1 MFLQRLLQ
9 FSVVAEEGSIIR
21 AAARLHLAQPAL
33 SRQVRRFEEHVGV
46 PLLVRERRGVRLT
59 PAGEAIVAGAR
70 DIVMRLELLVRR
82 TQEAHAGVSGSIR
95 LGVARMAIDSRR
107 VTEAIALV
115 RERLPGIRLN
125 VTEVNSPDQARALRG
140 REQDVTIG
148 LAQSDGEILIKREV
162 LFELPMDGVLLGT
175 SHPLAQRARVRVA
188 SLRDHPFL
196 TVRTPLFG
204 GYPVMSTAL
213 TQSAV
218 TRVEEHETV
227 DGIYTLIAAGHGW
240 TMGSH
245 QVHAPPP
252 PGTKLV
258 PVEGLRFSQPVMLL
272 WRARDRSR
280 ALMNVVRLL
289 REGAGG
295 MADADAEDTRPGVP
309 VLPAPQ
315 RVARTLELGQL
326 EAVVAAVEERSLS
339 VAAERLRLTQ
349 SGVSRRVHAAED
361 TLGCRLIERAMHGV
375 IPTNAGETLRHE
387 ARELLRLV
395 DGIVSR
401 ARQLAHGVS
410 GECRIGTLPPELT
423 GSLQIVALRRVFEEN
438 PLMRVEVVEM
448 LPDRLFP
455 ALLEHRVDIGIT
467 GIVAG
472 MRHHQQLASVV
483 LVDDVID
490 GVLLAEH
497 HPLAAKT
504 WLRPEDLATEPFMF
518 IDRVRSPR
526 MYDTVVTGLAEAGFQ
541 PVAPIP
547 HSGPRAIWRAM
558 TAGRGWTI
566 AMRSQRGHPPEGLVA
581 VPVEGLAIQ
590 WGVGLVWR
598 RDEREPCVLRV
609 LEVLRT
615 SRKPEMA
622 IGAVTARAR
631 SGAGV

>member
-1 MFLQRLLQ
+1 MFLQRLAQ
-9 FSVVAEEGSIIR
+9 FAVVAEEGSIIG
-21 AAARLHLAQPAL
+21 AASRLHVAQPAL
-33 SRQVRRFEEHVGV
+33 SRQMRSFEDHIGV

-59 PAGEAIVAGAR
+59 PAGEALVAGER
-70 DIVMRLELLVRR
+70 DIFARLELLVRR
-82 TQEAHAGVSGSIR
+82 TQEAHSGVSGSIR

-107 VTEAIALV
+107 MTRAIALV
-115 RERLPGIRLN
+115 RERLPGIRLS
-125 VTEVNSPDQARALRG
+125 VAEVNSPDQARALRS

-148 LAQSDGEILIKREV
+148 LADSEGEALLKREV

-175 SHPLAQRARVRVA
+175 SHPLALRGRLRVA
-188 SLRDHPFL
+188 DLRDYPFL
-196 TVRTPLFG
+196 RVRTPLFG
-204 GYPVMSTAL
+204 GYPVLTAAL
-213 TQSAV
+213 TKSAV
-218 TRVEEHETV
+218 TRMEEHETV

-240 TMGSH
+240 TMGSR
-245 QVHAPPP
+245 QLHANPP

-272 WRARDRSR
+272 WRGRDRSR

-289 REGAGG
+289 KEGVGAV
-295 MADADAEDTRPGVP
+295 ADAGDDVGGPGVP
-309 VLPAPQ
+309 LLPSPQ
-315 RVARTLELGQL
+315 RAARRLELGQL

-349 SGVSRRVHAAED
+349 SGVSRRVHAAEE

-375 IPTNAGETLRHE
+375 VPTNAGETLRHE

-395 DGIVSR
+395 DGVVSR

-410 GECRIGTLPPELT
+410 GECRTGTLPPELT

-438 PLMRVEVVEM
+438 PQMRVEVIEM

-455 ALLEHRVDIGIT
+455 AMLEHRVDIGIT

-472 MRHHQQLASVV
+472 MRPHPRLSSVM

-490 GVLLAEH
+490 SVLLAEQ
-497 HPLAAKT
+497 HPLAART

-526 MYDTVVTGLAEAGFQ
+526 MYDTVVTGLSEAGFHALGA
-541 PVAPIP
+541 VP
-547 HSGPRAIWRAM
+547 HSGPRAIWRAL

-566 AMRSQRGHPPEGLVA
+566 ATRSQRGRPPEGLVA

-609 LEVLRT
+609 LEVFRT
-615 SRKPEMA
+615 TRNPAMA
-622 IGAVTARAR
+622 IPGATLSAR
-631 SGAGV
+631 SSA

>member
-9 FSVVAEEGSIIR
+9 FSVVAEEGSIIG
-21 AAARLHLAQPAL
+21 AAARLRIAQPAL
-33 SRQVRRFEEHVGV
+33 SRQMRRFGDQVGV
-46 PLLVRERRGVRLT
+46 PLLMRERRGVRLT
-59 PAGEAIVAGAR
+59 PAGLALVAGAR
-70 DIVMRLELLVRR
+70 DILARLELLVRR
-82 TQEAHAGVSGSIR
+82 TQEAHSGVSGSIR

-107 VTEAIALV
+107 VTRAIALI

-125 VTEVNSPDQARALRG
+125 VAEVNSPDQARALRS

-148 LAQSDGEILIKREV
+148 LADSEGEVLLKREV

-175 SHPLAQRARVRVA
+175 SHPLALRGRLRVA
-188 SLRDHPFL
+188 DLRDYPFL
-196 TVRTPLFG
+196 RVSTPLFG
-204 GYPVMSTAL
+204 GYPVMTAAL
-213 TQSAV
+213 AKSAV
-218 TRVEEHETV
+218 NRVEEHETV

-240 TMGSH
+240 TMGSKQLH
-245 QVHAPPP
+245 ENPP

-258 PVEGLRFSQPVMLL
+258 PVEGLKFSQPVMLL
-272 WRARDRSR
+272 WRGRDRSR

-289 REGAGG
+289 KKGVGGIAGAG
-295 MADADAEDTRPGVP
+295 DEAEGPGVP
-309 VLPAPQ
+309 LLPAPQ
-315 RVARTLELGQL
+315 RAARGLDVGQL

-339 VAAERLRLTQ
+339 VAAQRLRLTQ

-361 TLGCRLIERAMHGV
+361 TLGCQLIERAMHGV
-375 IPTNAGETLRHE
+375 VPTNAGETLRHE

-395 DGIVSR
+395 DGVVSR

-438 PLMRVEVVEM
+438 PQMRVEVVEM

-472 MRHHQQLASVV
+472 MRPHQRLSSVV

-497 HPLAAKT
+497 HPLTARS
-504 WLRPEDLATEPFMF
+504 WLRPEDLASEPFMF

-526 MYDTVVTGLAEAGFQ
+526 MYDTVVTGLSEAGL
-541 PVAPIP
+541 PSVASVP
-547 HSGPRAIWRAM
+547 HSGPRAIWRAL

-566 AMRSQRGHPPEGLVA
+566 ATRSQRARPPEGLVA
-581 VPVEGLAIQ
+581 MPVEGFAIQ

-598 RDEREPCVLRV
+598 RDEREPCVHRV
-609 LEVLRT
+609 LEVFRT
-615 SRKPEMA
+615 TRSSEMA
-622 IGAVTARAR
+622 VVVATLRAR
-631 SGAGV
+631 SSA

>member
-1 MFLQRLLQ
+1 MFLQRLAQ
-9 FSVVAEEGSIIR
+9 FAVVAEEGSIIA
-21 AAARLHLAQPAL
+21 AAARLRVAQPAL
-33 SRQVRRFEEHVGV
+33 SRQMRSFEDHVGV

-59 PAGEAIVAGAR
+59 PAGEALVAGER
-70 DIVMRLELLVRR
+70 DIFARLELLVRR
-82 TQEAHAGVSGSIR
+82 TQEAHSGVSGSIR

-107 VTEAIALV
+107 VTRAIALV
-115 RERLPGIRLN
+115 RERLPGIRLT
-125 VTEVNSPDQARALRG
+125 VSEVNSPDQARALRS

-148 LAQSDGEILIKREV
+148 LADSEGEALLKRDV

-175 SHPLAQRARVRVA
+175 SHPLALRGRLRVA
-188 SLRDHPFL
+188 DLHDYPFL
-196 TVRTPLFG
+196 RVRTPLFG
-204 GYPVMSTAL
+204 GYPVMTAAL
-213 TQSAV
+213 EKSGV
-218 TRVEEHETV
+218 NRVEEHETV

-240 TMGSH
+240 TMGSK
-245 QVHAPPP
+245 QVHGTPP

-258 PVEGLRFSQPVMLL
+258 PVEGLHFTQPVMLL
-272 WRARDRSR
+272 WRGRDRSR
-280 ALMNVVRLL
+280 AVMNVVRLL
-289 REGAGG
+289 KEGIGG
-295 MADADAEDTRPGVP
+295 AADGAAEDARTGVP
-309 VLPAPQ
+309 LLPAPQ
-315 RVARTLELGQL
+315 RAARKLEVGQL

-349 SGVSRRVHAAED
+349 SGVSRRVHAAEE

-375 IPTNAGETLRHE
+375 VPTNAGETLRHE

-395 DGIVSR
+395 DGVVSR
-401 ARQLAHGVS
+401 ARQLSHGVS

-438 PLMRVEVVEM
+438 PQMRIEVIEM

-472 MRHHQQLASVV
+472 MRQHPQLSSVM

-490 GVLLAEH
+490 AVLLAEQ
-497 HPLAAKT
+497 HPLAART

-526 MYDTVVTGLAEAGFQ
+526 MYDTVVTGLSEAGFH
-541 PVAPIP
+541 VLGCVP
-547 HSGPRAIWRAM
+547 HSGPRAIWRAL
-558 TAGRGWTI
+558 TAGRGWTV
-566 AMRSQRGHPPEGLVA
+566 ATRSQRGRPPEGLVA

-598 RDEREPCVLRV
+598 RDEREPCVHRV
-609 LEVLRT
+609 LEVFRT
-615 SRKPEMA
+615 TRNPEMA
-622 IGAVTARAR
+622 VVVATVRTRSTA
-631 SGAGV
+631 